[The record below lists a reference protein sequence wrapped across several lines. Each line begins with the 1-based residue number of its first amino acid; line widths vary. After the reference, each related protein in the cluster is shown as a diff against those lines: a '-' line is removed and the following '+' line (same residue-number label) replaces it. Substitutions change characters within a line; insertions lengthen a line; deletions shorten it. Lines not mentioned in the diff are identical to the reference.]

1 VTQSADSSV
10 QRVIFRVPTTG
21 LLPVGLLAICETPV
35 VTTAGPAFA
44 VLYLVPILLAVWILR
59 TRTVVDTEQLRTRSL
74 FGARTLAWAEVL
86 EAQDIFIGVN
96 ALDYSGYPDCRPE
109 YIAAFQRMAGLATKA
124 GVEGSG
130 VRINAPL
137 IRMTKADIIRKGTE
151 LGVDFDLTLSCYDP
165 SPGGEPCGRCDACQL
180 RAKGFAEASL

>member
-1 VTQSADSSV
+1 MTQSADSSV

-74 FGARTLAWAEVL
+74 FGARTLAWAEVRSL
-86 EAQDIFIGVN
+86 KLARRGWVNAVLSGDELAPLPGVRTRHLPMLAALSGGRLSDPNAAAQD
-96 ALDYSGYPDCRPE
+96 
-109 YIAAFQRMAGLATKA
+109 
-124 GVEGSG
+124 
-130 VRINAPL
+130 
-137 IRMTKADIIRKGTE
+137 
-151 LGVDFDLTLSCYDP
+151 
-165 SPGGEPCGRCDACQL
+165 
-180 RAKGFAEASL
+180 AE